1 MQQINKIQIVKHSK
15 CTQINPEVTSKA
27 EVKHISVVDHSLYQ
41 VFVVS
46 FLNQKW
52 LKQVADQSTR
62 LPGLWGGQMYTASQ
76 QKLER
81 LFSKYMISK

>member
-46 FLNQKW
+46 FLNQK
-52 LKQVADQSTR
+52 
-62 LPGLWGGQMYTASQ
+62 
-76 QKLER
+76 
-81 LFSKYMISK
+81 